1 MNLIFAKSSQNYGIS
16 DEECISLIE
25 NNQCFA
31 VGLSREGN
39 KKIAWV
45 GFDKFGTRL
54 ECIAIVFIDSLYI
67 MHLKPV
73 DPKEDIDDIKSRL
86 W

>member
-16 DEECISLIE
+16 DEECISLID
-25 NNQCFA
+25 NNQSFA

-45 GFDKFGTRL
+45 GFDQGGIRL
-54 ECIAIVFIDSLYI
+54 ECIAIVFTNHYYI
-67 MHLKPV
+67 MHLKPISS
-73 DPKEDIDDIKSRL
+73 KESISEIKNRL

>member
-1 MNLIFAKSSQNYGIS
+1 MNIRFAKSVNNYGVS
-16 DEECISLIE
+16 DESATYLIE
-25 NNQCFA
+25 NNKSFK

-45 GFDKFGTRL
+45 GFDKFGNRL

-67 MHLKPV
+67 MHLKPI
-73 DPKEDIDDIKSRL
+73 DPKEDIDEIKNRL

>member
-1 MNLIFAKSSQNYGIS
+1 MKYQFAKSSGNYNVS
-16 DEECISLIE
+16 DQSATYLIE
-25 NNQCFA
+25 SSVSFE

-45 GFDKFGTRL
+45 GFDQFGNRL
-54 ECIAIVFIDSLYI
+54 ECVAIVFTDSLYVI
-67 MHLKPV
+67 HLKP
-73 DPKEDIDDIKSRL
+73 IDFLEEIDEIKKRL

>member
-1 MNLIFAKSSQNYGIS
+1 MKYRFAKSIGNYGIS
-16 DEECISLIE
+16 DESAAYLIE
-25 NNQCFA
+25 NNQSFA

-45 GFDKFGTRL
+45 GFDQYGIRL
-54 ECIAIVFIDSLYI
+54 ECIAIVFIDALYI
-67 MHLKPV
+67 IHLKPIEA
-73 DPKEDIDDIKSRL
+73 KEDIDEVKKRL

>member
-25 NNQCFA
+25 NNQSFA

-45 GFDKFGTRL
+45 GFDQGGIRL
-54 ECIAIVFIDSLYI
+54 ECIAIVFTNHYYI
-67 MHLKPV
+67 MHLKPISS
-73 DPKEDIDDIKSRL
+73 KESISEIKNRL

>member
-16 DEECISLIE
+16 DEECISLID
-25 NNQCFA
+25 NNQSFA

-39 KKIAWV
+39 EKIAWV
-45 GFDKFGTRL
+45 GFDKGGIRL
-54 ECIAIVFIDSLYI
+54 ECIAIVFTNHYYI
-67 MHLKPV
+67 MHLKPISS
-73 DPKEDIDDIKSRL
+73 KESISEIKNRL

>member
-16 DEECISLIE
+16 DEECVYLIDY
-25 NNQCFA
+25 NQSFA

-39 KKIAWV
+39 EKIAWV
-45 GFDKFGTRL
+45 GFDQGGIRL
-54 ECIAIVFIDSLYI
+54 ECIAIVFTNHYYI
-67 MHLKPV
+67 MHLKPISS
-73 DPKEDIDDIKSRL
+73 KESISEIKNRL

>member
-16 DEECISLIE
+16 DEECISLID
-25 NNQCFA
+25 NNQSFA

-54 ECIAIVFIDSLYI
+54 ECIAIVFIDSFYI

-73 DPKEDIDDIKSRL
+73 DPKEDIDEIKSRL

>member
-16 DEECISLIE
+16 DEECISLID
-25 NNQCFA
+25 NNQSFA

-73 DPKEDIDDIKSRL
+73 DPNEDIYEIKRRIL
-86 W
+86 

>member
-1 MNLIFAKSSQNYGIS
+1 MKYRFAKSINNCGIS
-16 DEECISLIE
+16 DESATYLIE
-25 NNQCFA
+25 NYKGFE

-45 GFDKFGTRL
+45 GFDQFGVRV
-54 ECIAIVFIDSLYI
+54 ECIAIIFFDYYYI
-67 MHLKPV
+67 MHLKPISN
-73 DPKEDIDDIKSRL
+73 KESISEIKKRL

>member
-1 MNLIFAKSSQNYGIS
+1 MNIIFAKSSQNYGIS
-16 DEECISLIE
+16 DEECISLID
-25 NNQCFA
+25 NNQSFA

-45 GFDKFGTRL
+45 GFDQGGIRL
-54 ECIAIVFIDSLYI
+54 ECIAIVFTNHYYI
-67 MHLKPV
+67 MHLKPISS
-73 DPKEDIDDIKSRL
+73 KESISEIKNRL